1 MKLYLDYKK
10 LFKIIVLITIL
21 LIPIAFSCA
30 QNIQNLRN
38 QINQKNSEIDNLEK
52 EIASFQSQLDNLGQQ
67 KSSLSNSIKQLDL
80 TRKKLVADISI
91 TQKKIDKTNLTIES
105 LSSDIGNKEDKIT
118 NNIESISSGI
128 RNTNE
133 FEQDNIV
140 GILLSQ
146 DNFTT
151 TWNDLSDIV
160 TVRENIRKNITQLKE
175 IKGKLEDT
183 KKETVSAKNE
193 LTLLKSKLAD
203 QHKIV
208 VQNTNEK
215 NKLLKQTK
223 NNEANYQKLLTD
235 RLAKKEA
242 FEKELRDYESQLQF
256 TLDPSKLPTG
266 GVLSWPLD
274 KIKITQMFGKTAD
287 SKRLYTSGS
296 HSGVDLRASVGTP
309 VKAMADGVVTGIGNT
324 DDTCVGTSFGK
335 WVFIQYN
342 NGLASAYGHLSLIK
356 ASEGQKILRGEIVG
370 YSGNTGHTTGPHLH
384 VSVYVGSAV
393 SVQKRPSTTC
403 EGRVYTMPLAPTN
416 AYLDPLYYLLK
427 IF

>member
-1 MKLYLDYKK
+1 
-10 LFKIIVLITIL
+10 
-21 LIPIAFSCA
+21 
-30 QNIQNLRN
+30 
-38 QINQKNSEIDNLEK
+38 
-52 EIASFQSQLDNLGQQ
+52 
-67 KSSLSNSIKQLDL
+67 
-80 TRKKLVADISI
+80 
-91 TQKKIDKTNLTIES
+91 
-105 LSSDIGNKEDKIT
+105 
-118 NNIESISSGI
+118 
-128 RNTNE
+128 
-133 FEQDNIV
+133 
-140 GILLSQ
+140 
-146 DNFTT
+146 
-151 TWNDLSDIV
+151 
-160 TVRENIRKNITQLKE
+160 
-175 IKGKLEDT
+175 
-183 KKETVSAKNE
+183 
-193 LTLLKSKLAD
+193 
-203 QHKIV
+203 
-208 VQNTNEK
+208 
-215 NKLLKQTK
+215 
-223 NNEANYQKLLTD
+223 
-235 RLAKKEA
+235 
-242 FEKELRDYESQLQF
+242 
-256 TLDPSKLPTG
+256 
-266 GVLSWPLD
+266 
-274 KIKITQMFGKTAD
+274 MFGKTAD